1 MHTVLQASANDRPAI
16 EQLYAEAIGRAAWLP
31 PRARL
36 RADFSE
42 VSHGEMVYVIQTD
55 AGELAGFV
63 AVYEPESFVHHLF
76 VAPQYQRRGLAS
88 LLLSSLHTWL
98 PLPWRL
104 KCIRGN
110 TDALS
115 FYAVNGWE
123 EVGAGESEEGPYL
136 VLEYSQEPSAS
147 I

>member
-1 MHTVLQASANDRPAI
+1 MHTVIEAAASDRLAI
-16 EQLYAEAIGRAAWLP
+16 ERLYADAIGRAAWLP

-36 RADFSE
+36 RVKFTE
-42 VSHGEMVYVIQTD
+42 VSHGEMVYVIKD
-55 AGELAGFV
+55 GVGELAGFV
-63 AVYEPESFVHHLF
+63 SVYEPESFVHHLF

-98 PLPWRL
+98 PMPWRL

-115 FYAVNGWE
+115 FYGANGWK

-136 VLEYSQEPSAS
+136 VLEYNQEPSAS

>member
-1 MHTVLQASANDRPAI
+1 MHTVLQASASDRPAI
-16 EQLYAEAIGRAAWLP
+16 ERLYAEAIGRAAWLP

-42 VSHGEMVYVIQTD
+42 VSHGEMVYVIKAD
-55 AGELAGFV
+55 AGKLAGFV

-115 FYAVNGWE
+115 FYAISGWKD
-123 EVGAGESEEGPYL
+123 VGAGESEEGPYL
-136 VLEYSQEPSAS
+136 VLEYNLEPSAS

>member
-1 MHTVLQASANDRPAI
+1 MHTVIEAAASDRLAI
-16 EQLYAEAIGRAAWLP
+16 ERLYADAIGRAAWLP
-31 PRARL
+31 PHARL
-36 RADFSE
+36 RVEFTE
-42 VSHGEMVYVIQTD
+42 VSNGEIVHVIKAD

-98 PLPWRL
+98 PMPWRL

-115 FYAVNGWE
+115 FYGANGWK

-136 VLEYSQEPSAS
+136 VLEYNQEPSAS